1 MDVKPAT
8 LQDIFDA
15 AWHHFMV
22 GQAPPAIGEDGVCC
36 YLTKDG
42 NKCAVGLVLPEGHRS
57 QTMGCG
63 FAELVKDYPEL
74 WDKQIRKLAKQDRAR
89 LGEFQ
94 ADLHDYHTDDHGWVT
109 PLEER
114 KAAYLKVAADYGLTV
129 PASE

>member
-1 MDVKPAT
+1 MNDKPIS
-8 LQDIFDA
+8 LQDIFNA

-42 NKCAVGLVLPEGHRS
+42 NKCAVGLVLPEGHPS
-57 QTMGCG
+57 QARGCG
-63 FAELVKDYPEL
+63 FRELVRDYPEL
-74 WDKQIRKLAKQDRAR
+74 WDKQIRKLAKENRT
-89 LGEFQ
+89 LGNFQ
-94 ADLHDYHTDDHGWVT
+94 ADLHDCHTDDHGWVT

-114 KAAYLKVAADYGLTV
+114 KAAYLAVAAKYNLTV